1 MCRWL
6 LDVIFSFDQGS
17 RNLIFCI
24 TFFIYS
30 NCKTIFRKRTIQYKC
45 NLRNNTQSF
54 SNNYASLLTR
64 LSMTIGYLYQW
75 ICCVTN
81 NWLSCVTYDV
91 TYYVALLKIFVFL
104 LYLTLLMDT
113 TYSKSYTV
121 ILCCVKIQKS
131 TFYRWCYNAFSF
143 FKRNYWQ
150 ARVGVTI
157 HLEEKVLGDS
167 VTPTLYSLHKLHRA
181 HSARLCYITRFFK
194 IIL

>member
-1 MCRWL
+1 MSYAAAFILAISVEFPTMQLENVKFFRRTKLRDWHVLRPTNRVWRPWMCRWL

-30 NCKTIFRKRTIQYKC
+30 NCKTIFRKRTIQYKY
-45 NLRNNTQSF
+45 NLRYNTQSF

-64 LSMTIGYLYQW
+64 LSMTIRYLYQW

-104 LYLTLLMDT
+104 RYLTLLMDT

-121 ILCCVKIQKS
+121 ISCCVKNTKS
-131 TFYRWCYNAFSF
+131 TFYR
-143 FKRNYWQ
+143 
-150 ARVGVTI
+150 
-157 HLEEKVLGDS
+157 
-167 VTPTLYSLHKLHRA
+167 
-181 HSARLCYITRFFK
+181 
-194 IIL
+194 

>member
-1 MCRWL
+1 MLLPTNRVWRTWMCRWL

-17 RNLIFCI
+17 RNLIFSI

-30 NCKTIFRKRTIQYKC
+30 NCKTTFRKRTIQYKC

-64 LSMTIGYLYQW
+64 LSMTIRYLYQW

-104 LYLTLLMDT
+104 WYLTLLMDT

-121 ILCCVKIQKS
+121 ILCCVKNTKKHI
-131 TFYRWCYNAFSF
+131 
-143 FKRNYWQ
+143 
-150 ARVGVTI
+150 
-157 HLEEKVLGDS
+157 LPLVLQ
-167 VTPTLYSLHKLHRA
+167 
-181 HSARLCYITRFFK
+181 RFFFFQT
-194 IIL
+194 